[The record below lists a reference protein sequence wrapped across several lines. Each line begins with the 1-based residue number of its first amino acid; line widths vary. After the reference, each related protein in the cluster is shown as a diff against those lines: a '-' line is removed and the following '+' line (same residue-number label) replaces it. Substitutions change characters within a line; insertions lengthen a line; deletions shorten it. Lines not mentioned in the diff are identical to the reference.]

1 MEGKF
6 IFRTG
11 IKPLKTIIEQG
22 NTTWTAQQMV
32 TQIQHQIF
40 IYRLSHGV
48 VHIDSFY
55 NILHGNTLISLKI
68 IFLVPPYNKNPSLLL
83 VPDNLSQY
91 LSP

>member
-1 MEGKF
+1 LPSKEDWNKDF
-6 IFRTG
+6 
-11 IKPLKTIIEQG
+11 KTVILAYE
-22 NTTWTAQQMV
+22 TP
-32 TQIQHQIF
+32 
-40 IYRLSHGV
+40 YRLDHGV

-91 LSP
+91 LSPLIKILP